1 MIHILLA
8 THGKFAEGL
17 LDSARMV
24 YGELAQT
31 SFVSLR
37 DEDGIDAF
45 RLEFALEIKKQSAYA
60 DGILVLCDM
69 QSGTPFNIAC
79 CHSFSPDAAKPVAV
93 ICGVNFPMLLMSMD
107 FLDET
112 DVHCVAKMLVAQ
124 AAESMVYARLPHA
137 EPDEEF

>member
-17 LDSARMV
+17 LDSAQMV
-24 YGELAQT
+24 YGKLAHT

-37 DEDGIDAF
+37 EEDGIDAF
-45 RLEFALEIKKQSAYA
+45 RLEFALEIKKQSASA

-79 CHSFSPDAAKPVAV
+79 CHSFSADAVKPVAV

-112 DVHCVAKMLVAQ
+112 DVHSVAQTLVAQ
-124 AAESMVYARLPHA
+124 AAESMIYARPA
-137 EPDEEF
+137 MAKPDEEF

>member
-17 LDSARMV
+17 LDSAQMV

-31 SFVSLR
+31 TFVSLR
-37 DEDGIDAF
+37 NEDGIDAF
-45 RLEFALEIKKQSAYA
+45 RLEFAQEITKQSEHA

-79 CHSFSPDAAKPVAV
+79 CHSFSPDVVKPVAV

-107 FLDET
+107 FLEET
-112 DVHCVAKMLVAQ
+112 DVHSVAKTLVAQ
-124 AAESMVYARLPHA
+124 AAGSMIYARPPHT